1 MKKVTKF
8 NFKTLLVLFL
18 SIALCLSTAL
28 SVACDDNDSSSSSPS
43 NSSSSVEDTNP
54 TDAQT
59 LKNGD
64 FEFSTFTKE
73 AKDFPVGTSINWI
86 RSNDSIVSSAVSSS
100 YSSGIIDTKTEAY
113 DAIKESKK
121 LPEVNPGTPFEV
133 MSDEE
138 KAEFANLEDYEAN
151 EDGKPANGTK
161 ILMIHNEVKN
171 ADIKGTAQKFTS
183 STSLSLGRHEV
194 AKLSI
199 WVKTVDLES
208 SFYTDTK
215 EFGAYIAIQNTIG
228 SVSKAPAVIKN
239 INTNGEWVK
248 YTIYLQP
255 SDFATSSFKVVLGLG
270 FGSKELKDEYV
281 QGYAFF
287 DNASFELINLED
299 LQSDVMDLGQNNP
312 NCVGDSFSLYT
323 QDNGLF
329 VDAEAKDLIA
339 SEANIDYSASTITD
353 KGYADRFFIVTHARM
368 SFPGLPLDLGNN
380 LASGVTNNHGEIAG
394 TVNYAPV
401 ADVLKAIHGENHEE
415 KAPMYA
421 VSNALYINHGDNYA
435 STSYVTAEFTAKANT
450 ITKYSFWVKA
460 ETKHPTQKGLTIT
473 LNDLDTGNV
482 EAIDTVIASSVTTN
496 DYEDE
501 NNYNWIEYVLYVSN
515 TLDDEDRTFTLTFD
529 FGTTDKNLTDDIY
542 SLTQGYAIITEPTGY
557 VISEED
563 YSKVDSSYSY
573 TAKASLTADLPNG
586 IEDTEDA
593 KDSYNFTYGANDA
606 EAIKEGKVATNINSY
621 RGIVGG
627 SNMVGGQNENAY
639 SHEKVTAGLVNSEF
653 YTGLDALSKIGENK
667 HLQPLMIK
675 TEEGAPSFG
684 FVHTGSSLS
693 LASTLTVTVKVFVE
707 GDAEAYIYLASTDA
721 LEQFSVLGHS
731 ALEKELAI
739 KVTAADMPA
748 NGDWLTVTLA
758 LTAGENSIPYRVELW
773 NGARNSTENAKVGT
787 VYFDQVTTNTSN
799 SLNDLVNIEFV
810 DETATET
817 SYTQKDTVTTTITID
832 EDGNETSEEHV
843 QHHEPEVV
851 VYEYA
856 HAILIDLTTLDVTSE
871 KEIINDLRTEVDSS
885 TSEETSD
892 SLDEPSSFNW
902 ALQLTSIIIAAVLIV
917 LLLFV
922 LGRMLYKKY
931 LNKKGA
937 SKAYYNRDSRE
948 KAGLAIEAKK
958 AKKTPAVVE
967 TAEEPTEE
975 DVKPYD
981 YDNMEN
987 NIEEEVVVD
996 EAVVEEI
1003 PAEEAVEEP
1012 ATEEV
1017 VEPAEEATE
1026 EPASTEEKPEDGSA
1040 N

>member
-100 YSSGIIDTKTEAY
+100 YSSGIIDTETKAY

-121 LPEVNPGTPFEV
+121 LPEDNPGTPFKV

-138 KAEFANLEDYEAN
+138 KAEFADLENYEAN

-287 DNASFELINLED
+287 DNASFELVDSIPDCSDDNTFNLYNYVNNEYEDNSNLTKIQGLVTKAEGENYAERVFKIN
-299 LQSDVMDLGQNNP
+299 
-312 NCVGDSFSLYT
+312 
-323 QDNGLF
+323 
-329 VDAEAKDLIA
+329 
-339 SEANIDYSASTITD
+339 
-353 KGYADRFFIVTHARM
+353 HARTVADENKK
-368 SFPGLPLDLGNN
+368 S
-380 LASGVTNNHGEIAG
+380 LALNGGTSKPNHGEAAFAHGTIAS
-394 TVNYAPV
+394 A
-401 ADVLKAIHGENHEE
+401 LKAIHEEN
-415 KAPMYA
+415 AP
-421 VSNALYINHGDNYA
+421 VDGNALYVNHGDNYA

-473 LNDLDTGNV
+473 LNDLGTGSV

-515 TLDDEDRTFTLTFD
+515 TLDD
-529 FGTTDKNLTDDIY
+529 
-542 SLTQGYAIITEPTGY
+542 
-557 VISEED
+557 
-563 YSKVDSSYSY
+563 
-573 TAKASLTADLPNG
+573 
-586 IEDTEDA
+586 
-593 KDSYNFTYGANDA
+593 
-606 EAIKEGKVATNINSY
+606 
-621 RGIVGG
+621 
-627 SNMVGGQNENAY
+627 
-639 SHEKVTAGLVNSEF
+639 
-653 YTGLDALSKIGENK
+653 
-667 HLQPLMIK
+667 
-675 TEEGAPSFG
+675 
-684 FVHTGSSLS
+684 
-693 LASTLTVTVKVFVE
+693 
-707 GDAEAYIYLASTDA
+707 
-721 LEQFSVLGHS
+721 
-731 ALEKELAI
+731 
-739 KVTAADMPA
+739 
-748 NGDWLTVTLA
+748 
-758 LTAGENSIPYRVELW
+758 
-773 NGARNSTENAKVGT
+773 
-787 VYFDQVTTNTSN
+787 
-799 SLNDLVNIEFV
+799 
-810 DETATET
+810 
-817 SYTQKDTVTTTITID
+817 
-832 EDGNETSEEHV
+832 
-843 QHHEPEVV
+843 
-851 VYEYA
+851 
-856 HAILIDLTTLDVTSE
+856 
-871 KEIINDLRTEVDSS
+871 
-885 TSEETSD
+885 
-892 SLDEPSSFNW
+892 
-902 ALQLTSIIIAAVLIV
+902 
-917 LLLFV
+917 
-922 LGRMLYKKY
+922 
-931 LNKKGA
+931 
-937 SKAYYNRDSRE
+937 
-948 KAGLAIEAKK
+948 
-958 AKKTPAVVE
+958 
-967 TAEEPTEE
+967 
-975 DVKPYD
+975 
-981 YDNMEN
+981 
-987 NIEEEVVVD
+987 
-996 EAVVEEI
+996 
-1003 PAEEAVEEP
+1003 
-1012 ATEEV
+1012 
-1017 VEPAEEATE
+1017 
-1026 EPASTEEKPEDGSA
+1026 
-1040 N
+1040 

>member
-8 NFKTLLVLFL
+8 NLKTLLVLFL

-28 SVACDDNDSSSSSPS
+28 SVACDDNDSSPSNPS
-43 NSSSSVEDTNP
+43 NSSSSVEDTTP

-64 FEFSTFTKE
+64 FEFSTFKKE

-100 YSSGIIDTKTEAY
+100 YSSGIIDTKTEDY

-121 LPEVNPGTPFEV
+121 LPKDNPGTPFDV
-133 MSDEE
+133 MTDEE
-138 KAEFANLEDYEAN
+138 KAEFADLENYEAN

-215 EFGAYIAIQNTIG
+215 DFGAYIAIQNTIG

-287 DNASFELINLED
+287 DNASFELVDSIPDCSDDNTFNLYNYANANGEYEDNSNLTKVQGLVTKAEGENYASRVFKIN
-299 LQSDVMDLGQNNP
+299 
-312 NCVGDSFSLYT
+312 
-323 QDNGLF
+323 
-329 VDAEAKDLIA
+329 
-339 SEANIDYSASTITD
+339 
-353 KGYADRFFIVTHARM
+353 HARTVTDENKK
-368 SFPGLPLDLGNN
+368 S
-380 LASGVTNNHGEIAG
+380 LALNGGTSKPNHGEATFAHG
-394 TVNYAPV
+394 TI

-415 KAPMYA
+415 KAP
-421 VSNALYINHGDNYA
+421 VSGNALYVNHGDNYA

-473 LNDLDTGNV
+473 LNDLGTGSV
-482 EAIDTVIASSVTTN
+482 EAIDTVIASSITTN

-653 YTGLDALSKIGENK
+653 YAGLGSLSKIGENK

-799 SLNDLVNIEFV
+799 SLDDLVNIEFV

-832 EDGNETSEEHV
+832 EDGNETREEHV
-843 QHHEPEVV
+843 QHYEPKVA

-885 TSEETSD
+885 TSEEASD

-1012 ATEEV
+1012 TTEAV
-1017 VEPAEEATE
+1017 E
-1026 EPASTEEKPEDGSA
+1026 EPTAPAEEKPEDGSA